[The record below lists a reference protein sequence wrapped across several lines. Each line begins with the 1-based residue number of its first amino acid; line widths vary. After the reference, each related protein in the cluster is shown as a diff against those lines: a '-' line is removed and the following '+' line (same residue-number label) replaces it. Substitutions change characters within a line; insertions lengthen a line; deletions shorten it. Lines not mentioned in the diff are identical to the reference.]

1 MPRPPNPHA
10 KIPQLIIRGETE
22 DEKMVINGVKKVCA
36 LDGLE
41 VKRELLQLCRVFLS
55 KHNYPPGNPQTQ
67 LFKEKTDHECYCGE
81 KAIYEAVSLDNRKFF
96 LCERHYRQNRDARLL
111 RRTKK
116 L

>member
-22 DEKMVINGVKKVCA
+22 DEKKVINGVKKVCA

-67 LFKEKTDHECYCGE
+67 LFNEKTNQQCYCGE
-81 KAIYEAVSLDNRKFF
+81 KASHQAWSLEKEMFY
-96 LCERHYRQNRDARLL
+96 LCEEHYQQNRDARLL